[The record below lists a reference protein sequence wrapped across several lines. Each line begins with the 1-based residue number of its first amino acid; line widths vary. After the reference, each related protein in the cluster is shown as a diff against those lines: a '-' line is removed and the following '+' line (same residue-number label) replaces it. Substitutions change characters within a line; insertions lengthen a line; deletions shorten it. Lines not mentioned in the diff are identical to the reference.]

1 MGEALTRCFEERRT
15 LSFGD
20 NPIANLS
27 DIDHCMGHVLVAAA
41 RFDELL
47 HDSNSYLTEQ
57 ANRDIATSQGVR

>member
-1 MGEALTRCFEERRT
+1 MGEALTLHLDERCANT
-15 LSFGD
+15 LP
-20 NPIANLS
+20 NIRIADLS
-27 DIDHCMGHVLVAAA
+27 EINQHIAFLLDAAA